1 MFDYTGTINKA
12 NSLSNTASS
21 LRSQSG
27 NLDQLLGIVGS
38 KYSGKD
44 ADAYSV
50 AVKQAK
56 AELTS
61 IASELDSI
69 ASRIRSAAQTI
80 RDEEL
85 AEQALLAE
93 QAKAASK

>member
-1 MFDYTGTINKA
+1 MFDYAGAINKTS
-12 NSLSNTASS
+12 NLSSTASS
-21 LRSQSG
+21 LRNQAS

-56 AELTS
+56 AELLS
-61 IASELDSI
+61 IAGELDSI
-69 ASRIRSAAQTI
+69 TSRIRSAAQAI

-85 AEQALLAE
+85 AEEALMAE
-93 QAKAASK
+93 QAKATSK